1 MSDRIIFLRPEYC
14 HPSSLWPS
22 QDLIVSRANRIGFYL
37 PEDLG
42 IKPDLGNEILG
53 WTEEFQQNFF
63 EKPDSFHQRPRWTEQ
78 FDRFRWY
85 EEGWSITCKLRE
97 LFPSVQI
104 VPQFAQF
111 VFSVNELRENAG
123 KKPLCLPGEQF
134 AGFVSIRDVRND
146 D

>member
-1 MSDRIIFLRPEYC
+1 MANRQIFLRPEYS

-22 QDLIVSRANRIGFYL
+22 KELIVSGANRIGFYL

-42 IKPDLGNEILG
+42 IGPGLGSEILE
-53 WTEEFQQNFF
+53 WTEEFQQNFL
-63 EKPDSFHQRPRWTEQ
+63 EKPDSFRQRPRWKDQ
-78 FDRFRWY
+78 FDSFRWY
-85 EEGWSITCKLRE
+85 DAGWRITHQLRE

-111 VFSVNELRENAG
+111 VFSVNERRENVG
-123 KKPLCLPGEQF
+123 KKPLCLPGEQLT
-134 AGFVSIRDVRND
+134 GFVCIRDVRND

>member
-1 MSDRIIFLRPEYC
+1 MADRQIFLRPEYS

-22 QDLIVSRANRIGFYL
+22 KELIVSGANRIGFYL

-42 IKPDLGNEILG
+42 IESDLGREILE
-53 WTEEFQQNFF
+53 WTEEFQQNFL
-63 EKPDSFHQRPRWTEQ
+63 EKPDSFRQRPRWKDQ

-85 EEGWSITCKLRE
+85 DAGWRITHQLRE

-111 VFSVNELRENAG
+111 VFSVNERRENAG
-123 KKPLCLPGEQF
+123 KKPLCLPGEQLT
-134 AGFVSIRDVRND
+134 GFVCIRDVRND